1 MDVDEK
7 WAYFRVSAD
16 EGSALTRVD
25 TESRE

>member
-25 TESRE
+25 TESRK